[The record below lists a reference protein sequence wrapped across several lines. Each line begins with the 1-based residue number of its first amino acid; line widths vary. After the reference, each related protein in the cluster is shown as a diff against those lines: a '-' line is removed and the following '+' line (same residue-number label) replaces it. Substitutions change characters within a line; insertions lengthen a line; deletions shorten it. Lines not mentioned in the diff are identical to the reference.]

1 MRVEVNLDGKW
12 GSRCVTKSET
22 VFLEARYAV
31 AALLAPL
38 TIEGMGV
45 HLL

>member
-1 MRVEVNLDGKW
+1 MGVEINLDGKW

-22 VFLEARYAV
+22 IFHEARYAV

-38 TIEGMGV
+38 AIEGMGV